1 MKGVVV
7 GAVIGA
13 AVMFI
18 WGFLFWGVLP
28 IGNAAMGGVD
38 NQAAFQSMLD
48 EYVSETGVYM
58 VPFSQDPSDAEFQA
72 LHAKGPIATVYYRA
86 EGSEPMSTS
95 TFVMG
100 YLHELVVLL
109 IMGLMLKLAGIASFG
124 GRLVAVFLGGL
135 SGAGLATLSA
145 PIWWLHPWN
154 MAVIDLIYQGVAWL
168 LAGVVLATMV
178 KPASRHSGV
187 A

>member
-1 MKGVVV
+1 MKGVIL

-13 AVMFI
+13 AVMFF

-28 IGNAAMGGVD
+28 VGSAAMSGVD
-38 NQAAFQSMLD
+38 NQATFQSMLAQNLG
-48 EYVSETGVYM
+48 ESGVYV
-58 VPFSQDPSDAEFQA
+58 VPFSEDPSDAEFQA
-72 LHAKGPIATVYYRA
+72 LHAEGPIATVYYRA

-109 IMGLMLKLAGIASFG
+109 IMGVMLKMAAIASYG
-124 GRLVAVFLGGL
+124 ARLVVVFLGGL
-135 SGAGLATLSA
+135 SGAALSSLSG

-168 LAGVVLATMV
+168 LAALVLAALV
-178 KPASRHSGV
+178 KPASRHGGV

>member
-1 MKGVVV
+1 MKGVIL

-13 AVMFI
+13 AVMFF

-28 IGNAAMGGVD
+28 IGASAMDGVK
-38 NQAAFQSMLD
+38 NQAVFQSTL
-48 EYVSETGVYM
+48 EQHLGSSGVYA
-58 VPFSQDPSDAEFQA
+58 VPFSKDPSDAEFQA
-72 LHAKGPIATVYYRA
+72 LHAEGPIATIYYRA

-109 IMGLMLKLAGIASFG
+109 IMGLMLKMAGIASYG
-124 GRLVAVFLGGL
+124 ARLAAVFLGGL
-135 SGAGLATLSA
+135 SGAALSSLSG

-154 MAVIDLIYQGVAWL
+154 MAVIDLIYQGIAWL
-168 LAGVVLATMV
+168 LAGLVLAAMV